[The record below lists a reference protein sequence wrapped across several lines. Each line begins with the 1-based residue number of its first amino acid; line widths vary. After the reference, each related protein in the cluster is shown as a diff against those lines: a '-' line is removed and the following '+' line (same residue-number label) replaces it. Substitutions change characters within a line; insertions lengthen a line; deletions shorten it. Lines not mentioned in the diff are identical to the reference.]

1 MRGVLALLC
10 GLLTVPVYGLL
21 AFTHVHPLVSTL
33 WLGVTYSFAAVS
45 RANLDGH
52 STFVVSLTVVT
63 CQIFF
68 MVCRRTCVLLTP
80 ILSFASI
87 GARPYITTLSYF
99 HYSRSSLLMS
109 LVCRRSRLL

>member
-52 STFVVSLTVVT
+52 YVNFVVSLVVD
-63 CQIFF
+63 
-68 MVCRRTCVLLTP
+68 L
-80 ILSFASI
+80 
-87 GARPYITTLSYF
+87 
-99 HYSRSSLLMS
+99 
-109 LVCRRSRLL
+109 